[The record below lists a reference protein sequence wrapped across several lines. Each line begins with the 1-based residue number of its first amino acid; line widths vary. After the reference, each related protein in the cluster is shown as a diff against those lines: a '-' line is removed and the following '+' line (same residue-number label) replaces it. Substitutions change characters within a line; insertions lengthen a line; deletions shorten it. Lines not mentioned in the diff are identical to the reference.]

1 MGIRTLENVLR
12 EHAKEQQ
19 TKGKLAWVPFDLLH
33 ALEETLPHG
42 LVIELGELIMKSK
55 GIGKNNI

>member
-1 MGIRTLENVLR
+1 MGIRTLENALR
-12 EHAKEQQ
+12 EHSRERS
-19 TKGKLAWVPFDLLH
+19 TKGKLAWVPLDILH